1 MMADSAPGL
10 KPNNPIGTRGPLTG
24 LRVIDLT
31 RILAGPYCTMVLADL
46 GADVVKVEP
55 PGGDPSRGTGPFV
68 PALDGVEPPD
78 PRGYGTYFMSVNRGK
93 RSMVIDLKKPEGRE
107 LLLELVDSADVL
119 IENYRPGTMENLGLG
134 YEEIKAR
141 NPRAIMVSVSG
152 FGQTGPYRQR
162 AALDIIVQ
170 SMGGMLS
177 ITGEDGGG
185 PVRPGVSMGDI
196 TAALFTSIGVLSA
209 VVERERSGEGQHV
222 DMSMLDCQ
230 AAILENPL
238 MRFFAMGD
246 IPERIGTRHPVVS
259 PVQALRTQDGYV
271 AIAVSDGPTGHWG
284 TLCREIGHPEL
295 AEDERFRTG
304 WTRTQ
309 NYAELAP
316 ILETAMATSTTAEWV
331 DALSS
336 KGVPVGPV
344 QDVPQ
349 VASDPQLRSR
359 DMFVELSHPGA
370 GPVTFTN
377 TPVKHSRTPGGVH
390 ALPPDMGQHTDELL
404 AELGLD
410 GARIQELRDSGAV
423 S

>member
-1 MMADSAPGL
+1 MADSASGL
-10 KPNNPIGTRGPLTG
+10 NPDGQTGTRGPLAG

-31 RILAGPYCTMVLADL
+31 RILAGPFCTMVLADL
-46 GADVVKVEP
+46 GADGVKVEP
-55 PGGDPSRGTGPFV
+55 PGGDPSRGPGPFM

-107 LLLELVDSADVL
+107 LLLELVDGADVL
-119 IENYRPGTMENLGLG
+119 IENYRPGTMEKLGLG
-134 YEEIKAR
+134 YETVKAR
-141 NPRAIMVSVSG
+141 NPRVIMVSVSG

-177 ITGEDGGG
+177 ITGEPGGG

-196 TAALFTSIGVLSA
+196 TAALFSTVAVLA
-209 VVERERSGEGQHV
+209 AIVERYRSGEGQRV

-238 MRFFAMGD
+238 MRYFAVGEM
-246 IPERIGTRHPVVS
+246 PERIGTRHPVVS
-259 PVQALRTQDGYV
+259 PVQALRTKDGHV
-271 AIAVSDGPTGHWG
+271 AIAVSDGPSGHWG

-304 WTRTQ
+304 WDRTQ
-309 NYAELAP
+309 HYAELAP
-316 ILETAMATSTTAEWV
+316 ILEAAMATRTTAEWV

-336 KGVPVGPV
+336 KGVPAGPV

-349 VASDPQLRSR
+349 VAADPQLNERN
-359 DMFVELSHPGA
+359 MFVELEHPGI

-377 TPVKHSRTPGGVH
+377 TPIKMSRTQGGAKGVQ
-390 ALPPDMGQHTDELL
+390 PDVGQHTTELL
-404 AELGLD
+404 SELGLD
-410 GARIQELRDSGAV
+410 AARIEALRAKSVVA
-423 S
+423 